1 MNPAATAATGSFPV
15 ERHTD
20 DGGVLPA
27 LRLLVLI
34 NPHAGRYPAAR
45 LRELMLEGAAGT
57 SAELTF
63 VELEP
68 SERARDFTARAA
80 LDGYAA
86 VLVAGGDGTLAEAAA
101 GLIGTEIPLGVI
113 PAGTGNIVAT
123 NLGVP
128 FGIREA
134 TQAALFG
141 TSRPY
146 DVGRLDDGRIF
157 LLAAGAG
164 YDADLIR
171 DADRELK
178 RRFGPLAYIL
188 SIFKNWRARHARFTV
203 ELDGWQRVRLNAKTV
218 LVCNVGR
225 TLGSLPLAPE
235 ARTDDGW
242 LDVVV
247 FRFRNFFV
255 LFLLFLKAIVGGLK
269 NDPRVQAFRARRVR
283 ILASRPMPVQVDG
296 DFIDRTTPIEITVL
310 PGALRVLHP
319 APRPAIDL
327 GRITEDALKTIQTL
341 TGTGP
346 TPPTPD

>member
-1 MNPAATAATGSFPV
+1 MTSGEQPSSTTLVDELHAADPADQPLL
-15 ERHTD
+15 R
-20 DGGVLPA
+20 VLA
-27 LRLLVLI
+27 LI
-34 NPHAGRYPAAR
+34 NPLAGRFPAAR
-45 LRELMLEGAAGT
+45 LREMMLEGVAGT
-57 SAELTF
+57 PTELTF
-63 VELEP
+63 VELQPE
-68 SERARDFTARAA
+68 ERARDFTARAA
-80 LDGYAA
+80 IDGYQM

-101 GLIGTEIPLGVI
+101 GLLGTDIPLGVI

-128 FGIREA
+128 LGIKEA
-134 TQAALFG
+134 TQAALLG
-141 TSRPY
+141 TPRAY
-146 DVGRLDDGRIF
+146 DVGRLDDGRVF

-188 SIFKNWRARHARFTV
+188 AIFKNLRARHARFTV

-225 TLGSLPLAPE
+225 TMGSLPLAPE
-235 ARTDDGW
+235 ATTDDGW

-255 LFLLFLKAIVGGLK
+255 LFLLFLKAIFGGLK
-269 NDPRVQAFRARRVR
+269 NDPRVQFFRARRVR

-296 DFIDRTTPIEITVL
+296 DFIDRTTPIEITIL
-310 PGALRVLHP
+310 PGALRVMHP
-319 APRPAIDL
+319 AARPALDL
-327 GRITEDALKTIQTL
+327 GRLTEDALKTLQNL
-341 TGTGP
+341 TGSGP
-346 TPPTPD
+346 QAPTPD